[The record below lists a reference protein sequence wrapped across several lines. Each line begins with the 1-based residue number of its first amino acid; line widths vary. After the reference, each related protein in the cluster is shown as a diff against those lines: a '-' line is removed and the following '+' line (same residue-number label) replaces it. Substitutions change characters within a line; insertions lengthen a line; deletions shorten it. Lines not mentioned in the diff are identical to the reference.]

1 MWIKNTFGVIK
12 PVIGMVHIDALPGT
26 VLYNQTGGLN
36 KIIEHAKQDYVSLV
50 EGGINAVIFCNEND
64 KPYSKEVDPHIVSA
78 MTLVIREVVGNK
90 VIIPFGV
97 DIQWDAKASL
107 AVASMTN
114 ASFIRG
120 IVSGTYCGDLGFF
133 TPDTEDIL
141 KYRHQ
146 INADHVKILTNINP
160 EFSESLDRRSLELR
174 IMTISKST
182 LVDGICVSGI
192 MAGVATSYEMLKDV
206 KKLNGDFP
214 IIANTGINFDNI
226 NQALE
231 YADACVVATCLKV
244 NGNSRGRIDV
254 NNVKKLMA
262 KLKKETK

>member
-1 MWIKNTFGVIK
+1 MWIKNLFGVAK

-26 VLYNQTGGLN
+26 VLYNQNSGLN
-36 KIIEHAKQDYVSLV
+36 RVIEHAKQDYLSLV
-50 EGGINAVIFCNEND
+50 EGGINAIIFCNEND
-64 KPYSKEVDPHIVSA
+64 KPYSKEVGPHIVSS
-78 MTLVIREVVGNK
+78 MTLIIHEVVGNK
-90 VIIPFGV
+90 ATIPFGV

-141 KYRHQ
+141 KFRRQ
-146 INADHVKILTNINP
+146 INADHIRILTNVNP

-192 MAGVATSYEMLKDV
+192 MAGVATSYEMLSDI
-206 KKLNGDFP
+206 KKHVGEFP

-231 YADACVVATCLKV
+231 YSDACVVATCLKV
-244 NGNSRGRIDV
+244 NGNSKGRIDV
-254 NNVKKLMA
+254 NNVKKLMS